1 MLERH
6 AKLIRLLLN
15 NSNHFLSADEI
26 ANYLNVSNRTVR
38 NDIKYINVE
47 VLSALI
53 VSVKGRGFK
62 MNQDLYSI
70 EYIEEVVSD
79 FTNKENEL
87 LLKLGYHILMYQQPT
102 TLDSLAH
109 HFKLSKSEISDYL
122 TRVQSWCNSFDITVN
137 LTKKKGVTVNGNEMN
152 IRNAILHLNQLS
164 SENKTVDDVILNEIP
179 KANINI
185 GLLYT
190 S

>member
-15 NSNHFLSADEI
+15 NSNRFLSADEI

-47 VLSALI
+47 VLSSLI
-53 VSVKGRGFK
+53 ASVKGRGFK
-62 MNQDLYSI
+62 VNQDLYSI
-70 EYIEEVVSD
+70 EYIEEIVSD

-87 LLKLGYHILMYQQPT
+87 LLKLGYHILMHQQPT

-109 HFKLSKSEISDYL
+109 HFNLSKSEVSDYL

-137 LTKKKGVTVNGNEMN
+137 LTKKKGVTVNGSEMN

-164 SENKTVDDVILNEIP
+164 SKNKT
-179 KANINI
+179 
-185 GLLYT
+185 
-190 S
+190 